1 MVETDRGKLIK
12 ESDAEALRQIERR
25 TVEDMNRTRNLLEE
39 YASKHLDKLKFNYE
53 HHKGKC
59 SQCGR
64 RILVQ
69 IVLDGSSHNM
79 SVSIVCADCLAKI
92 GVGEKFRKEHPEE
105 AQDIEKWLRG

>member
-12 ESDAEALRQIERR
+12 ASDTEALRQMERR
-25 TVEDMNRTRNLLEE
+25 TVEDMHRTRELLEE
-39 YASKHLDKLKFNYE
+39 YASKHLEKPKFNYE
-53 HHKGKC
+53 HHKEKC

-79 SVSIVCADCLAKI
+79 SVSVVCADCLAKI
-92 GVGEKFRKEHPEE
+92 GVVEEFKKEHPEE
-105 AQDIEKWLRG
+105 AKDIENWLRG